1 MAYGQEIP
9 PLHAAS
15 DASFTFP
22 LKQTLTYSVDWR
34 VFPAG
39 TAVMHFEAIGD
50 RERVTAT
57 AEASSSIN
65 MIFHVSDRFQSSFD
79 RAKGCSYE
87 FDKQTVEGRRQVNS
101 TQRIDYAQLKSILDE
116 KNIVRNQSET
126 WNRRFPAA

>member
-1 MAYGQEIP
+1 MKIGTTVKTIFCALALAAVAYGQEIP
-9 PLHAAS
+9 PLTPPR
-15 DASFTFP
+15 ASFTFP

-57 AEASSSIN
+57 AETSGAIN

-87 FDKQTVEGRRQVNS
+87 FDK
-101 TQRIDYAQLKSILDE
+101 
-116 KNIVRNQSET
+116 
-126 WNRRFPAA
+126 